1 MKPKDLYSGAGP
13 EKVFS
18 QMGQGFAEA
27 GARIGGMEQQKY
39 ASQGQAIA
47 GMITGVA
54 GAYAQHQELKASNDA
69 NKKLLDNPKVQE
81 MFGISKDQAKQM
93 SIDADNLGT
102 QGAAK
107 MFDSFMP
114 MAFKSSMQQRSDQAQ
129 SMQPWNAEAARAAY
143 RQVAP
148 PIYGGSS
155 ADAASTPFSSVYHPD
170 NNSGLGSVNPKSLPL
185 PVDDTSG
192 EDMPV
197 PYRSGRKQPFLFNDE
212 SLFPRR

>member
-1 MKPKDLYSGAGP
+1 MYSGAAP
-13 EKVFS
+13 AAMA
-18 QMGQGFAEA
+18 QMGQGISEA
-27 GARIGGMEQQKY
+27 GARIGQMEYQGRADLGKGI
-39 ASQGQAIA
+39 ASG
-47 GMITGVA
+47 ITGAA

-69 NKKLLDNPKVQE
+69 NKKLLDNPKIQE
-81 MFGISKDQAKQM
+81 LFGISKDQAKQM

-129 SMQPWNAEAARAAY
+129 SLQPWNAEEARAAY

-170 NNSGLGSVNPKSLPL
+170 NNSGLGSVNAKSLPSN
-185 PVDDTSG
+185 PDE
-192 EDMPV
+192 EDMSI
-197 PYRSGRKQPFLFNDE
+197 PYRRGYRSVDF
-212 SLFPRR
+212 SLFGGLK

>member
-1 MKPKDLYSGAGP
+1 MKPKDLYNGPGP
-13 EKVFS
+13 EKVFA
-18 QMGQGFAEA
+18 QMGQGLAEA
-27 GARIGGMEQQKY
+27 GARIGESNRQMYDSIGKA
-39 ASQGQAIA
+39 ASSVIGSVGA
-47 GMITGVA
+47 
-54 GAYAQHQELKASNDA
+54 AYAEHRDLKASNEA
-69 NKKLLDNPKVQE
+69 NKKLLDNPKIQE
-81 MFGISKDQAKQM
+81 MFGISGEQAKQM

-102 QGAAK
+102 RGAAK

-114 MAFKSSMQQRSDQAQ
+114 MAFKSSMQERSDKAQ
-129 SMQPWNAEAARAAY
+129 SMQPWNSEEARAAY

-148 PIYGGSS
+148 PIYGGGP
-155 ADAASTPFSSVYHPD
+155 ADPASTPFISAHHPD
-170 NNSGLGSVNPKSLPL
+170 NNSGLEPVNAKSLPL